1 MTLSSVESG
10 MTQKQSIQK
19 RVLAAAQRLCRT
31 RDDWT
36 FTPAEIVR
44 SLPGVNGATV
54 RTEVT
59 GRCCVNAP
67 DHHAR
72 RWPYFRRV
80 RRGLYQIEPAFRE
93 SPAETVATYA
103 GPERGAVPR
112 VSETAPAYGQEDVE
126 IRDTVHAV
134 VIESEGW
141 YVAECLELAVV
152 TQARSFDELLAN
164 LREALALHLEGE
176 DPAWLGLSRAPRL
189 SVSYETAPLGA

>member
-1 MTLSSVESG
+1 
-10 MTQKQSIQK
+10 MTQKESIQK
-19 RVLAAAQRLCRT
+19 QVLAAAQRLCRT

-44 SLPGVNGATV
+44 SLPRVNEATV

-80 RRGLYQIEPAFRE
+80 RRGLYQVEPAFRE
-93 SPAETVATYA
+93 SPAEAIASYA
-103 GPERGAVPR
+103 RPERAAVLG
-112 VSETAPAYGQEDVE
+112 VAETAPAYGREDVE

-134 VIESEGW
+134 VTESDGW
-141 YVAECLELAVV
+141 YVAECLEMAVV
-152 TQARSFDELLAN
+152 TQARSFDDLLAN
-164 LREALALHLEGE
+164 LREALTLHMEGE
-176 DPAWLGLSRAPRL
+176 DPAWLGLSPAPRL
-189 SVSYETAPLGA
+189 LVSYEAAPLGT

>member
-1 MTLSSVESG
+1 MPRTRKE
-10 MTQKQSIQK
+10 SIQK
-19 RVLAAAQRLCRT
+19 QVLAAAQRLCET

-44 SLPGVNGATV
+44 SLPGVNEATV

-93 SPAETVATYA
+93 SPAKAVASYA
-103 GPERGAVPR
+103 GPARASAPR
-112 VSETAPAYGQEDVE
+112 VAETAPAYDQEDVE

-134 VIESEGW
+134 VTESEGW

-164 LREALALHLEGE
+164 LREALALHMEGE
-176 DPAWLGLSRAPRL
+176 DPAWLGLSPAPRL
-189 SVSYETAPLGA
+189 LVSYEAAPLGA

>member
-1 MTLSSVESG
+1 
-10 MTQKQSIQK
+10 MTQKESVQR
-19 RVLAAAQRLCRT
+19 RVLAAAQRLCET

-36 FTPAEIVR
+36 FKPAEIVR
-44 SLPGVNGATV
+44 SLPGVNEATV

-93 SPAETVATYA
+93 PPAAGAASYA
-103 GPERGAVPR
+103 GPQHAAPR
-112 VSETAPAYGQEDVE
+112 VAETASAYGEEDTE
-126 IRDTVHAV
+126 TRDTVHAV
-134 VIESEGW
+134 VTESEGW

-164 LREALALHLEGE
+164 LREALALHMEGE
-176 DPAWLGLSRAPRL
+176 DPAWLGLSSAPRL

>member
-1 MTLSSVESG
+1 MTR
-10 MTQKQSIQK
+10 KQSIQK
-19 RVLAAAQRLCRT
+19 QVLAAAQRLCRT

-44 SLPGVNGATV
+44 SLPGVNEATV

-93 SPAETVATYA
+93 SPAETAATHA
-103 GPERGAVPR
+103 GPERAAVLR
-112 VSETAPAYGQEDVE
+112 VAETAPAYGQEDVE

-134 VIESEGW
+134 VTESEGW

-152 TQARSFDELLAN
+152 TQAQSFDELLAN

-176 DPAWLGLSRAPRL
+176 DPVWLGLSPAPRL

>member
-1 MTLSSVESG
+1 
-10 MTQKQSIQK
+10 MTQKDSVQK
-19 RVLAAAQRLCRT
+19 QVLAAAQGLCET

-44 SLPGVNGATV
+44 SLPGVNEATV

-67 DHHAR
+67 EHHAR

-80 RRGLYQIEPAFRE
+80 ARGLYEIEPAFRE
-93 SPAETVATYA
+93 RPASSATIRSARAQRAAVSRVAETTSAYGAQEVET
-103 GPERGAVPR
+103 RGA
-112 VSETAPAYGQEDVE
+112 
-126 IRDTVHAV
+126 VHAV
-134 VIESEGW
+134 VTESEGW

-176 DPAWLGLSRAPRL
+176 DPAWLGLTSAPRL
-189 SVSYETAPLGA
+189 SVSYETTPLGA

>member
-1 MTLSSVESG
+1 MTPKESV
-10 MTQKQSIQK
+10 QK
-19 RVLAAAQRLCRT
+19 RVLAAARRLCET
-31 RDDWT
+31 RGDWT

-44 SLPGVNGATV
+44 SLPGVNEATV

-93 SPAETVATYA
+93 SPAEAVASYA
-103 GPERGAVPR
+103 GPARASVPG
-112 VSETAPAYGQEDVE
+112 VAETAPAYGRDDAE

-134 VIESEGW
+134 VTESEGW

-152 TQARSFDELLAN
+152 TQARSFDDLLAN
-164 LREALALHLEGE
+164 LREALALHMEGE
-176 DPAWLGLSRAPRL
+176 DPAWLGLSPAPRL
-189 SVSYETAPLGA
+189 LVSYEAAPLGA

>member
-1 MTLSSVESG
+1 MPRTRKE
-10 MTQKQSIQK
+10 SIQK
-19 RVLAAAQRLCRT
+19 RVLAAAQRLCQT

-44 SLPGVNGATV
+44 SLPGVNEATV

-80 RRGLYQIEPAFRE
+80 RRGLYRIEPAFRE
-93 SPAETVATYA
+93 PPAAAAASYA
-103 GPERGAVPR
+103 GPEHATASR
-112 VSETAPAYGQEDVE
+112 VAETAPAYGQEAVE

-134 VIESEGW
+134 VTESEGW

-152 TQARSFDELLAN
+152 TQARSFDDLLAN
-164 LREALALHLEGE
+164 LREALALHMEGE
-176 DPAWLGLSRAPRL
+176 DPAWLGLSPAPRL
-189 SVSYETAPLGA
+189 LVSYEAAALGA

>member
-1 MTLSSVESG
+1 MPQRESV
-10 MTQKQSIQK
+10 QKQ
-19 RVLAAAQRLCRT
+19 VLAAAQRLCAT
-31 RDDWT
+31 KDDWT

-44 SLPGVNGATV
+44 SLPGVNEATV

-80 RRGLYQIEPAFRE
+80 DRGRYEIEPAFRE
-93 SPAETVATYA
+93 RPPAPAAARFA
-103 GPERGAVPR
+103 GAQRSAVPR
-112 VSETAPAYGQEDVE
+112 AAETAPAYGEENVK

-134 VIESEGW
+134 VTESEGW

-152 TQARSFDELLAN
+152 TQARSFDDLLVN
-164 LREALALHLEGE
+164 LREALALHMEGE
-176 DPAWLGLSRAPRL
+176 DPAWLGLSSAPRL
-189 SVSYETAPLGA
+189 LVSYEAAPLGA

>member
-1 MTLSSVESG
+1 MMPRTRKE
-10 MTQKQSIQK
+10 SIQK
-19 RVLAAAQRLCRT
+19 QVLAAAQRLCRT

-44 SLPGVNGATV
+44 SLPGVNESTV

-80 RRGLYQIEPAFRE
+80 RRGLYEIEPAFRE
-93 SPAETVATYA
+93 SPAEAVASYA
-103 GPERGAVPR
+103 GGPGRAPLPR
-112 VSETAPAYGQEDVE
+112 VAEAAPTYGQEDAE
-126 IRDTVHAV
+126 TRDTVHAV
-134 VIESEGW
+134 VTESEGW

-152 TQARSFDELLAN
+152 TQARSFDDLLVN
-164 LREALALHLEGE
+164 LREALALHMEGE
-176 DPAWLGLSRAPRL
+176 DPAWLGLSPAPRL
-189 SVSYETAPLGA
+189 LVSYETAPLGA

>member
-1 MTLSSVESG
+1 
-10 MTQKQSIQK
+10 MTQKESVQK
-19 RVLAAAQRLCRT
+19 RVLAAAQRLCET
-31 RDDWT
+31 RDDWA

-44 SLPGVNGATV
+44 LLPGVNEATV

-67 DHHAR
+67 EHHAR

-80 RRGLYQIEPAFRE
+80 ARGLYEIEPAFRE
-93 SPAETVATYA
+93 RPAAPATTRSAGAQRSAASRVAETA
-103 GPERGAVPR
+103 
-112 VSETAPAYGQEDVE
+112 SAYGEQEVE
-126 IRDTVHAV
+126 TRDTVHAV
-134 VIESEGW
+134 VTESEGW

-176 DPAWLGLSRAPRL
+176 DPAWLGLSPAPRL